1 MRGPPCVVAR
11 AGNHDTLCASQL
23 HMILPILL
31 VLCALP
37 ALVWAKDP
45 ASLYQMECQG
55 CHLSDGGGGLDSI
68 PALTNHV
75 ARFLDVP
82 GGREYLLQVPG
93 VALSPLSDEELAD
106 VLNWML
112 QTFGPPEPA
121 SRNAPYTVDEVAR
134 WRKQPLADVA
144 KRRAELVL
152 LMQQTGVA
160 ASIPKE

>member
-1 MRGPPCVVAR
+1 MRAAAAR
-11 AGNHDTLCASQL
+11 QRTRGRISATLPMA
-23 HMILPILL
+23 LL
-31 VLCALP
+31 LCALP
-37 ALVWAKDP
+37 VLVTAKDP
-45 ASLYQMECQG
+45 ESLYRMECQG

-93 VALSPLSDEELAD
+93 VALSPLSDQELAD

-112 QTFGPPEPA
+112 QTFGPPGPV
-121 SRNAPYTVDEVAR
+121 SRNAPYTVEEIAR

-152 LMQQTGVA
+152 LMQQPGAIEPSAVA
-160 ASIPKE
+160 R